1 MSKVDLDDSWWNGVM
16 NGLTNGLTNGSN
28 GHGGVQ
34 NASFKIAAKQ
44 CINVRKLSDEKDKDF
59 QSRKQL

>member
-1 MSKVDLDDSWWNGVM
+1 M

-34 NASFKIAAKQ
+34 NASFKVAAKQ
-44 CINVRKLSDEKDKDF
+44 CLTGEKVD
-59 QSRKQL
+59 